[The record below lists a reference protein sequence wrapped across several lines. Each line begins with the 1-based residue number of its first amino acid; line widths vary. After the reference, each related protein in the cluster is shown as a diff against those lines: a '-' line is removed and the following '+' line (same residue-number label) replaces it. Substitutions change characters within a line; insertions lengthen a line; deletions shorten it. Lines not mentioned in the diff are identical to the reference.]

1 MSFSNDAKNEVSKI
15 KLESSKL
22 MLAELSGLIRMCTNI
37 KFNKGGVALDFITE
51 NASVARRIFTFL
63 KGYSSDV
70 EAYIKKNTQ
79 LKKNNNYIIS
89 MTDKYSV
96 DDLLYDTDFV
106 HNSEYLN
113 RNYKIGKK
121 LMGDYESLRAYM
133 RGTFLGAGSVTN
145 PEKGYHLELIAND
158 IEHAEDLKYI
168 LNSIGLNAKIAER
181 KTNYIIYL
189 KEAEQISDFM
199 ALIGA
204 NQSLLK
210 FENVRIVKELR
221 NSVNRLVNCETAN
234 LNKTVDA
241 ATKQVADIEYLMDKG
256 KFNTLPE
263 DLQEI
268 GLVRLDNHDSSLME
282 IVDLLNSKYS
292 KSGINY
298 RLKKISNIAAKLRGV
313 NNERN
318 ESDID

>member
-1 MSFSNDAKNEVSKI
+1 MSFSNDVKNEVSKI
-15 KLESSKL
+15 KLVSSKL
-22 MLAELSGLIRMCTNI
+22 MLAELSGFIRMCTNI
-37 KFNKGGVALDFITE
+37 KFGSNGPNLEFITE

-63 KGYSSDV
+63 KGYSSEV
-70 EAYIKKNTQ
+70 EAYIRKNTQ

-89 MTDKYSV
+89 MTDKYAI
-96 DDLLYDTDFV
+96 DDLLYDTNFAK
-106 HNSEYLN
+106 NGNYFE
-113 RNYKIGKK
+113 RNYKIGKHIVS
-121 LMGDYESLRAYM
+121 DYESLRAYI
-133 RGTFLGAGSVTN
+133 RGSFLGAGSVTN
-145 PEKGYHLELIAND
+145 PEKGYHLELIVND
-158 IEHAEDLKYI
+158 EEHAEDLKEM
-168 LNSIGLNAKIAER
+168 LNSINLNAKIATR
-181 KTNYIIYL
+181 KANQIVYL

-221 NSVNRLVNCETAN
+221 NNVNRLVNCETAN

-241 ATKQVADIEYLMDKG
+241 ATKQVADIEFLMDLG
-256 KFNTLPE
+256 KFNSLSE

-268 GLVRLDNHDSSLME
+268 ALIRLENHDSSLME
-282 IVDLLNSKYS
+282 IMELTGSKYS
-292 KSGINY
+292 RSGINY

-318 ESDID
+318 KSDIN